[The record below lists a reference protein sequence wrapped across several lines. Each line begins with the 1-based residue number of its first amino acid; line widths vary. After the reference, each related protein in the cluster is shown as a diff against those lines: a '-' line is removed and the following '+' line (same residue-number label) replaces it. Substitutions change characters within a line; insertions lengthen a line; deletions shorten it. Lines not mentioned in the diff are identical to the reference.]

1 MVSAAPNLPSPT
13 GSSVASVKEATPD
26 IAVDGDFVRR
36 ESAIEINKELVNLYF
51 EQISAQEIITIAR
64 HDTVNGQTSAYQPI
78 RNLSQLGVKYGPQ
91 TIIPIQSSSKA
102 FFNNFAIKLE
112 DYIPDVG
119 TGVGGLYV
127 YVDSDNSIVIEL
139 VGLAA
144 DEQVELQILSSG
156 DIINDTIY

>member
-1 MVSAAPNLPSPT
+1 MVSAVPNLPFPT

-26 IAVDGDFVRR
+26 IAVEGKFVSR
-36 ESAIEINKELVNLYF
+36 ESAIEANSALVNLYF

-64 HDTVNGQTSAYQPI
+64 HDTVNGQTAAYQPI
-78 RNLSQLGVKYGPQ
+78 RNLSELGIKYGPQ
-91 TIIPIQSSSKA
+91 TIIPIQNSSKSY
-102 FFNNFAIKLE
+102 FNNFAIKLE

-119 TGVGGLYV
+119 TGIGGLYV

-144 DEQVELQILSSG
+144 NEQVELQILSSG